1 MYLNIIYPEQ
11 TTYFIC
17 YNSDR
22 SEVTSYGSVEP
33 TTQMGT
39 GQPILDQYLDED
51 EWLAVL
57 LENGITP
64 DLPPPF

>member
-17 YNSDR
+17 YNIDR

>member
-1 MYLNIIYPEQ
+1 MSLNITYPEQ
-11 TTYFIC
+11 STYFIC
-17 YNSDR
+17 FNADR

-33 TTQMGT
+33 NTQMET

-64 DLPPPF
+64 DLPPTP

>member
-1 MYLNIIYPEQ
+1 MSLNIIYPEQ

-17 YNSDR
+17 YNIDR